1 MPLETHY
8 RPLEGEGYPGP
19 SSLAPHQGPVS
30 HTTYQG
36 PSSNTFPKRPAH
48 VIHVPDHNP
57 GEAGAGT
64 AERVSGQPAQ
74 RRRIMCVLCAFI
86 EHVYLYVSAVLH
98 FFSVSLFVDV
108 INSGRFGRRT
118 AVHF

>member
-19 SSLAPHQGPVS
+19 SSLATHQGPVS

-64 AERVSGQPAQ
+64 TERRLGGPVQW
-74 RRRIMCVLCAFI
+74 RWIIFILCASI
-86 EHVYLYVSAVLH
+86 
-98 FFSVSLFVDV
+98 
-108 INSGRFGRRT
+108 
-118 AVHF
+118 